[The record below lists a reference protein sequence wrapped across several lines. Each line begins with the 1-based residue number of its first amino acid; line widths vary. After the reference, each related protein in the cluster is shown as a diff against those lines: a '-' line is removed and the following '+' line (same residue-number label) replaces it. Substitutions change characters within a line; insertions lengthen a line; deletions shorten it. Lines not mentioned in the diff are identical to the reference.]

1 VLGAAAVSAAA
12 TGWTSGFEGVV
23 DRDMRSDPI
32 GPVHAERLF
41 ALRAAGGGVP
51 TRGTVRTE
59 FHPLV
64 ALGAAVLAGAAVGE
78 ARAGARK
85 SASFP
90 SVVPVEELCER
101 RFGGRRVS
109 MRRISCTLR

>member
-1 VLGAAAVSAAA
+1 VLGAAAVSAA

-32 GPVHAERLF
+32 GLVHTERLF
-41 ALRAAGGGVP
+41 ALGAAGGA
-51 TRGTVRTE
+51 VRTE

-90 SVVPVEELCER
+90 SVMPVEGLCER
-101 RFGGRRVS
+101 RFGGMRVS

>member
-1 VLGAAAVSAAA
+1 MLGAAVVSGA
-12 TGWTSGFEGVV
+12 TGWTRGLEGVV
-23 DRDMRSDPI
+23 DRDVRSDPI
-32 GPVHAERLF
+32 GFVHAERLF
-41 ALRAAGGGVP
+41 ALEAAGGGVP
-51 TRGTVRTE
+51 TRGAVRTE

-64 ALGAAVLAGAAVGE
+64 ALGAAVLVGPVVGE

-90 SVVPVEELCER
+90 SAGLVEELCER
-101 RFGGRRVS
+101 RFGGMRVS

>member
-1 VLGAAAVSAAA
+1 M
-12 TGWTSGFEGVV
+12 SGLEGVE

-32 GPVHAERLF
+32 ALVHAERLF
-41 ALRAAGGGVP
+41 PLGAAGGGVP
-51 TRGTVRTE
+51 TRGVVRTE
-59 FHPLV
+59 FHPLET
-64 ALGAAVLAGAAVGE
+64 LGAAVLAGAAVGE
-78 ARAGARK
+78 ARGGARK

-101 RFGGRRVS
+101 RFGGIRVS

>member
-1 VLGAAAVSAAA
+1 MLGAAAVSVI
-12 TGWTSGFEGVV
+12 TGWTSGLEGVV
-23 DRDMRSDPI
+23 DRDMRSEPI
-32 GPVHAERLF
+32 GLDHADGLF
-41 ALRAAGGGVP
+41 PLGAAGGGVP
-51 TRGTVRTE
+51 TRGVVRTE

-90 SVVPVEELCER
+90 SVVFVEGLCER
-101 RFGGRRVS
+101 RFGGMRVS